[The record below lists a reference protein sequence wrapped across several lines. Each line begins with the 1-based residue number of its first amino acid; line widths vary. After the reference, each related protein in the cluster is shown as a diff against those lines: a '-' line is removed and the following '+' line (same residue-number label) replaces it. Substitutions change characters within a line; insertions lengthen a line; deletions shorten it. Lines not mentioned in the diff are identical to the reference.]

1 MSRRPPRSTRTD
13 TLFPYTT
20 LFRSILRSLALCRDK
35 DDLLIGA
42 ESLKI
47 FVGKHH
53 FDAEGEIADPEVE
66 FHEALTFT
74 IDADIFARRIKAGLA
89 ERRRDAAIAGI
100 CQLCVELD
108 LNGPSSKERRGG
120 NAGVGTGRARWWT
133 YSKNT
138 IRGE

>member
-1 MSRRPPRSTRTD
+1 MSFYEVLDVGGSPRHRGC
-13 TLFPYTT
+13 LI
-20 LFRSILRSLALCRDK
+20 ILRSLALCRDK

-74 IDADIFARRIKAGLA
+74 IDADLFSRRIQARLA
-89 ERRRDAAIAGI
+89 ERRLDAAIAGI
-100 CQLCVELD
+100 CQICDQLAFHDSTACSRNLH
-108 LNGPSSKERRGG
+108 LPRRL
-120 NAGVGTGRARWWT
+120 RPLPW
-133 YSKNT
+133 
-138 IRGE
+138 

>member
-1 MSRRPPRSTRTD
+1 MSFYEVLDVGGSPRHRGC
-13 TLFPYTT
+13 LI
-20 LFRSILRSLALCRDK
+20 ILRSLALCRDK

-74 IDADIFARRIKAGLA
+74 IDADIFARRLKSGLA
-89 ERRRDAAIAGI
+89 ERRRDAATAGI
-100 CQLCVELD
+100 CKVCLERAFH
-108 LNGPSSKERRGG
+108 GPRHPTHLFLSPHF
-120 NAGVGTGRARWWT
+120 GRFRPKDHNTWT
-133 YSKNT
+133 KPYKQ
-138 IRGE
+138 

>member
-1 MSRRPPRSTRTD
+1 MSFYEVLDVGGSPRHRGC
-13 TLFPYTT
+13 LI
-20 LFRSILRSLALCRDK
+20 ILRSLALCRDK

-74 IDADIFARRIKAGLA
+74 IDADIFARRIKARS
-89 ERRRDAAIAGI
+89 EEHTS
-100 CQLCVELD
+100 ELQSLMRNSYSVFC
-108 LNGPSSKERRGG
+108 LNKK
-120 NAGVGTGRARWWT
+120 
-133 YSKNT
+133 KNQK
-138 IRGE
+138 